1 MHCRIFIEGI
11 PRTGISCPISGRSAG
26 SATSSSASA
35 ASASAAPAEAAAA
48 HATGSAASAL
58 KLAYVCVNNTWQRCI
73 PWSRTYR
80 HALLDSKSR
89 ARSHCLRRD
98 QTRRLDH
105 QPMGCMGKPWPHV
118 DRHLAST
125 GLHKGSHGRGVD
137 PGHQGIL
144 DVECCLSIGIA
155 QKVRSVHVSYMHL
168 HNDACASH

>member
-1 MHCRIFIEGI
+1 MNSLPNIGLEL
-11 PRTGISCPISGRSAG
+11 PIGDIIIRSVAA
-26 SATSSSASA
+26 ATSSSASA

-48 HATGSAASAL
+48 HTTGSAASAL
-58 KLAYVCVNNTWQRCI
+58 KLAYMCVNITWQRCI